1 VIWGEAT
8 IDAGKIAVKAPQTRA
23 PKHAAG
29 PGMCQARHIIAATD
43 ARPPAL
49 PGFEPDRKLVWTDSE
64 AMNPDKMPRS
74 PLVADSGAS
83 RIEFASFYRTMGA
96 DVTAVEVL
104 PQVLPLADAEIS
116 AFVRKAFENHG
127 IRIMTGVK
135 VTKLDQMSDSV
146 IATFNASGKTSSG
159 YDR

>member
-1 VIWGEAT
+1 VRRRNRGRGA
-8 IDAGKIAVKAPQTRA
+8 
-23 PKHAAG
+23 AAG
-29 PGMCQARHIIAATD
+29 
-43 ARPPAL
+43 
-49 PGFEPDRKLVWTDSE
+49 
-64 AMNPDKMPRS
+64 
-74 PLVADSGAS
+74 
-83 RIEFASFYRTMGA
+83 
-96 DVTAVEVL
+96 
-104 PQVLPLADAEIS
+104 LPLADAEIS